1 MDNFGALRLR
11 KGRNT
16 NLRIGATILSFF
28 LCCASLHAQQVEIVV
43 TNPSSAARTNE
54 PVVIPWSS
62 VHGKF
67 DTAAP
72 SLSLTD
78 DGGKA
83 IPVQIDDLN
92 FDGKE
97 DELTF
102 VANFDPE
109 QMRKFTLLPDVRS
122 KEFPARTE
130 ARNYKRV
137 DGVLRS
143 IDDDD
148 VPGTGR
154 ERKAYRFDGVGWE
167 SEVVGYRLYL
177 DERNATDIQGKRI
190 PGLYWNWIGESGVDY
205 QLDAFWGMDVLHV
218 GPALGIGG
226 IGFWIGDS
234 VKKPLVLDRQ
244 RCRIVARGPVRAV
257 VRNSYF
263 GWDLGGEKVDVT
275 SQFSIYA
282 GDRISEHKVILD
294 RSSSART
301 LVTGIVKHD
310 STKIVWNAK
319 QGYLFTLGH
328 QSRANDTLFMALVVD
343 PSKVKRKS
351 SDQYNELLL
360 LNIERG
366 KPISILLTS
375 YWQGETGRM
384 WSQAEIEE
392 FLESTVRRM
401 AEPMVIEIH

>member
-1 MDNFGALRLR
+1 MRIAAL
-11 KGRNT
+11 
-16 NLRIGATILSFF
+16 ILIDVLFW
-28 LCCASLHAQQVEIVV
+28 ASLYAQPVEIVV
-43 TNPSSAARTNE
+43 TNPSSAARPNE
-54 PVVIPWSS
+54 PIIVPWSS
-62 VHGKF
+62 VDGKF
-67 DTAAP
+67 EAETP
-72 SLSLTD
+72 FLSITD
-78 DGGKA
+78 DGGEL
-83 IPVQIDDLN
+83 IPVQIDDLD
-92 FDGKE
+92 FDGKK

-102 VANFDPE
+102 VANFGPG
-109 QMRKFTLLPDVRS
+109 QVRKFILSSGSR
-122 KEFPARTE
+122 KQEFPARTD
-130 ARNYKRV
+130 ARDYKRV
-137 DGVLRS
+137 DGVLKS

-148 VPGTGR
+148 VPGSGR
-154 ERKAYRFDGVGWE
+154 ERRAYRFDGVGWE

-177 DERNATDIQGKRI
+177 DERNATDIQGRKI

-234 VKKPLVLDRQ
+234 VEKPLILDRQ
-244 RCRIVARGPVRAV
+244 RCRIVARGPVRAI

-294 RSSSART
+294 KSSSART

-310 STKIVWNAK
+310 STRIVWNKK

-343 PSKVKRKS
+343 PSQVQQRS

-360 LNIERG
+360 LNIEKGR
-366 KPISILLTS
+366 PISILLSS

-392 FLESTVRRM
+392 ILGLTVRRLT
-401 AEPMVIEIH
+401 EPMLTEIQ